1 MKGVV
6 IPATQTELVQ
16 AFFNAQDSFIKATWS
31 AKRGETVTTVNKKG
45 ETRTSPKFDIVI
57 QNVQMNGQPEVGSVV
72 LVSKSKGGVELFR
85 LTEQLESNYKS
96 TPQGVGITTWSG
108 ELVTR

>member
-1 MKGVV
+1 MPVS
-6 IPATQTELVQ
+6 QTELVQ

-45 ETRTSPKFDIVI
+45 ETKILPKFDIVI
-57 QNVQMNGQPEVGSVV
+57 QNGQMNGLPEVGAVV
-72 LVSKSKGGVELFR
+72 LVAKSKGGVELFR
-85 LTEQLESNYKS
+85 LVEQLESAYKS
-96 TPQGVGITTWSG
+96 TPQGVGITTWAG

>member
-1 MKGVV
+1 MD
-6 IPATQTELVQ
+6 IFTALITAWFQ
-16 AFFNAQDSFIKATWS
+16 AGDQFIKATWS

-45 ETRTSPKFDIVI
+45 ETKVAPKYDIVI
-57 QNVQMNGQPEVGSVV
+57 QNGQLNGAPAVGSVV

-85 LTEQLESNYKS
+85 LTEQLTSTYTS
-96 TPQGVGITTWSG
+96 TPQGVGITTWAG